1 MSIIVLP
8 GHMVKLFSELLTSA
22 CQSDIGNERRGGGRR
37 IGVQR
42 AKVTAMAVVVGMI
55 YRFIFGSLAQIK

>member
-42 AKVTAMAVVVGMI
+42 AKVTVVVGMI